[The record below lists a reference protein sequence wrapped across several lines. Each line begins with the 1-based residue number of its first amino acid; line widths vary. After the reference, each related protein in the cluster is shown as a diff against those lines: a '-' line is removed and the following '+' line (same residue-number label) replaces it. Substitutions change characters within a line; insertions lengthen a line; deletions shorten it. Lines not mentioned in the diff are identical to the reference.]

1 MKKLYRNVRLLT
13 RKGKEPYV
21 SFYHILHFYP
31 YNITLYKQALLHKS
45 SSIKMKDGRWIN
57 NERLEFLGDAIL
69 DAIVA
74 DIVFKE
80 FEYKK
85 EGFLTNMRSKI
96 VQRET
101 LNRLALELGIDKL
114 ITSSTTTRTH
124 KTHIYGNALEALIG
138 AIYLD
143 QGYRVAKKFV
153 YDRLIQNL
161 DIENVAQSEMNF
173 KSKLLE
179 WSQKNKIVISFE
191 LIATETDTD
200 NNPIFHTAIFI
211 AQKEASRGVGF
222 SKKESHQNAAK
233 EALQRLNDDLDFK
246 EYVYSYTDEPPLLE
260 TEHKEENVIEK
271 EKDEL

>member
-1 MKKLYRNVRLLT
+1 MRLLPH
-13 RKGKEPYV
+13 KGKEPYV
-21 SFYHILHFYP
+21 SFYKILSFYP
-31 YNITLYKQALLHKS
+31 YNITLYQQALLHKS

-74 DIVFKE
+74 DIVFKG

-85 EGFLTNMRSKI
+85 EGFLTNMRSKL

-101 LNRLALELGIDKL
+101 LNQLALDLGIDKL
-114 ITSSTTTRTH
+114 ITASTSTRTH

-153 YDRLIQNL
+153 SDRLLANL
-161 DIENVAQSEMNF
+161 DIENVAEKEVNF
-173 KSKLLE
+173 KSRLLE
-179 WSQKNKIVISFE
+179 WSQKAKLEVSFE
-191 LIATETDTD
+191 VVSTEVDSN
-200 NNPIFHTAIFI
+200 NNPIFHSVVFVCNQEVGKGT
-211 AQKEASRGVGF
+211 GF

-233 EALQRLNDDLDFK
+233 VALERIKSDPGFK
-246 EYVYSYTDEPPLLE
+246 KALISIS
-260 TEHKEENVIEK
+260 TEVEKEDIENK
-271 EKDEL
+271 EKDENI